1 MFIFYLP
8 QKLLVM
14 LVASVMMMKKLGV
27 FITALDPNSIAF

>member
-14 LVASVMMMKKLGV
+14 LVASVMMMEKLGV